1 MARFLAPPVNTAMNA
16 LSAHIVNL
24 VGSNDSSAEGEKDR
38 KRGGES
44 VCVSMRDGSEER
56 EGDEGERYFSKGD
69 CIAQDFGVNILIIIL
84 FIITSF

>member
-1 MARFLAPPVNTAMNA
+1 MNA

-44 VCVSMRDGSEER
+44 VCASMRDGSGDR
-56 EGDEGERYFSKGD
+56 AGDERERYFYKED
-69 CIAQDFGVNILIIIL
+69 
-84 FIITSF
+84 